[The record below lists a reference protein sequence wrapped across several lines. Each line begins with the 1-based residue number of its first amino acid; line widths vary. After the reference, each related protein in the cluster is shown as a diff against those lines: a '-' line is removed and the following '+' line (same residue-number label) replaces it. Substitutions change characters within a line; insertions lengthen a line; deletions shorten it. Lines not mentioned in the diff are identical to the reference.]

1 MPEPSSSRAR
11 RIAATDDVGSVAK
24 RRALRDGGHPDGV
37 LVVRA
42 REGDRWAQ
50 EVLFR
55 RYMTPLA
62 GTVTHIV
69 GNVAD
74 ADDVLQDTF
83 ADVLRDLPRLREPE
97 AFRGWLYR
105 IAMNRARKALRKRR
119 LLRFLGLDGSVD
131 DATLAIEAS
140 SASSPEVLTE
150 LRLLDEA
157 LRRVPADE
165 RIAWMLRHV
174 HGEQLEDIASWIG
187 CSLATVKRRIEAAQ
201 SRIDLH
207 VNGRAR

>member
-11 RIAATDDVGSVAK
+11 RIAAPDDVGSVAT
-24 RRALRDGGHPDGV
+24 RRALFDGGHSDAV

-62 GTVTHIV
+62 GRVTHIV

-83 ADVLRDLPRLREPE
+83 ADVLRDLARLREPE

-105 IAMNRARKALRKRR
+105 IAMNRARKVLRKRR
-119 LLRFLGLDGSVD
+119 LLRFLGIDGSVD
-131 DATLAIEAS
+131 DATLAIEATP
-140 SASSPEVLTE
+140 ATSPEVLAE
-150 LRLLDEA
+150 LTMLDEA

-174 HGEQLEDIASWIG
+174 HGEALEEIASWIG
-187 CSLATVKRRIEAAQ
+187 CSLATAKRRIAAAQ
-201 SRIDLH
+201 ARIDAH
-207 VNGRAR
+207 VAGRVR